1 MHGAWKQWG
10 RPVHQCAPSS
20 VEHGITEMVHGC
32 VDIVE
37 MQMRLQ
43 IPGLAPEGG
52 VSQILKTLGGIETTG
67 HAIEVVE
74 AAVLTTPVAGLPS
87 FVRPQCNGND
97 VVLPHYDSLLAKL
110 MVMQQLLAFGM
121 HISPHYDSLLAKLM
135 VSPHYDS
142 LLAKLMVW
150 APTRQEA
157 VQKMAV
163 ALQATKLQGTPN
175 NLQLLKVRG
184 SGTAVLV
191 ASRRGGRARALK
203 ARNGTGLLQSML
215 PGFAAVQH
223 ITYQP
228 GISAIVKTQAC
239 REDYGVPSLVAP
251 CAIQEA
257 HFAAFLLTT
266 NAVVDDSRFKAG
278 DTTTKFL
285 QGLNFQPR
293 LDALVRPTKAH
304 PCNTLP

>member
-97 VVLPHYDSLLAKL
+97 VLVATYDCGDGGLPGSWCKLLFTRLHAHGDTHHAHGYTRPNLMSGGKSWLHYAKL
-110 MVMQQLLAFGM
+110 MIMQQLLAFGM
-121 HISPHYDSLLAKLM
+121 
-135 VSPHYDS
+135 
-142 LLAKLMVW
+142 
-150 APTRQEA
+150 Q
-157 VQKMAV
+157 
-163 ALQATKLQGTPN
+163 
-175 NLQLLKVRG
+175 
-184 SGTAVLV
+184 
-191 ASRRGGRARALK
+191 
-203 ARNGTGLLQSML
+203 
-215 PGFAAVQH
+215 
-223 ITYQP
+223 
-228 GISAIVKTQAC
+228 
-239 REDYGVPSLVAP
+239 
-251 CAIQEA
+251 
-257 HFAAFLLTT
+257 
-266 NAVVDDSRFKAG
+266 
-278 DTTTKFL
+278 
-285 QGLNFQPR
+285 
-293 LDALVRPTKAH
+293 
-304 PCNTLP
+304 